1 MAGDPVDLL
10 DQKGHAVARGLVNFD
25 ATELPGLLGRSTRDL
40 ARELGPAY
48 GREVV
53 HRDDLVLLRAGDTGR
68 RAVDGWRT
76 VAEDGSPGRAGAAP
90 RPGRCGTSRSR
101 SSATRSTAAE
111 VRAALE
117 RLTHEQPFL
126 LSARYAADRAELRYW
141 EEARDLEDAAALALR
156 LWGEHRRHRRAARR
170 GGSPASRWST
180 GPPSSAARMDS
191 PAPALVPAGGVRPF

>member
-1 MAGDPVDLL
+1 MWHVTLTVVGDEVD
-10 DQKGHAVARGLVNFD
+10 
-25 ATELPGLLGRSTRDL
+25 
-40 ARELGPAY
+40 
-48 GREVV
+48 
-53 HRDDLVLLRAGDTGR
+53 
-68 RAVDGWRT
+68 
-76 VAEDGSPGRAGAAP
+76 
-90 RPGRCGTSRSR
+90 
-101 SSATRSTAAE
+101 AAE

-180 GPPSSAARMDS
+180 GPPSSAGPWTAPPPPWCP
-191 PAPALVPAGGVRPF
+191 PAASGRSEAMRPVPPTDGRASRGRAF